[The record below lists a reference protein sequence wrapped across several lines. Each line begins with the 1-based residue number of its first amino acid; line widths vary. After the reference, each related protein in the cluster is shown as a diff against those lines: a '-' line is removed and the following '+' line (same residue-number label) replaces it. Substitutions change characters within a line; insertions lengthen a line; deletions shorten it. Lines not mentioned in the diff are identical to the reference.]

1 MMPDHAK
8 ATCEQK
14 EKFVAASLKKKWRI
28 FFLLLR
34 LKKLRNF
41 LGSTNKKG
49 NKSFQES
56 FW

>member
-14 EKFVAASLKKKWRI
+14 EKFVAASFKKNGEF

-34 LKKLRNF
+34 SKKLRNF

-56 FW
+56 FC